1 MLKLSFSPF
10 PVLNTG
16 RLTLRKMSVSD
27 VQEVFE
33 IRSDT
38 EIMKFSTRPIAQT
51 MQYALDHI
59 RKANEAVDR
68 NESINWAVTLKGQD
82 KLIGMLGFVRIQPRN
97 YRAEVGY
104 VLHPHFQRQ
113 GIMQEALQAV
123 LIYGFSTLELNS
135 VMAVVDPQNLS
146 SIKLL
151 TKFGFEKEAYLKENI
166 FFEGKFL
173 DTMVYSLLR
182 RNFPLQK

>member
-10 PVLNTG
+10 PVLNTE
-16 RLTLRKMSVSD
+16 RLTLRKMAVSD

-59 RKANEAVDR
+59 RKVNEAVDR
-68 NESINWAVTLKGQD
+68 NESINWAVTLKGQER
-82 KLIGMLGFVRIQPRN
+82 LIGMLGFVRIQPRN

-104 VLHPHFQRQ
+104 VLNPNYQRQ
-113 GIMQEALQAV
+113 CIMHEALASV
-123 LIYGFSTLELNS
+123 LDFGFSALGLNS
-135 VMAVVDPQNLS
+135 IMAVVDPANLP
-146 SIKLL
+146 SINLL
-151 TKFGFEKEAYLKENI
+151 EKFHFEKEAYLKENI
-166 FFEGKFL
+166 FFEDRFL

-182 RNFPLQK
+182 RNFLSKG